1 MLMPARA
8 RGFSIIELMVA
19 ITVLGILLATVV
31 PGIGSWMADA
41 RVRSTADGL
50 QNAVRLAQAT
60 AVARSRPTVLALTNA
75 TPTWDATPVANGSN
89 WFVRLL
95 PLADAG
101 EAADSSYFLQGAA
114 VARQNGATV
123 TGPALVCFNSL
134 GQQTSKTTAATGMSV
149 ACTAPTND
157 VTTPTEYTVARSGG
171 RSLKVRVYLGGR
183 VRMCDT
189 AKTLSNSTPDG
200 C

>member
-1 MLMPARA
+1 MLTPARQ

-19 ITVLGILLATVV
+19 ITVLGILMAAVV

-41 RVRSTADGL
+41 RVRNTADSL

-75 TPTWDATPVANGSN
+75 TPAWDATPVANGSN

-95 PLADAG
+95 PLADAS
-101 EAADSSYFLQGAA
+101 ETADSSAFVQGTA
-114 VARQNGATV
+114 VAKQNGVTI
-123 TGPALVCFNSL
+123 TGPALLCFNSL
-134 GQQTSKTTAATGMSV
+134 GQQTTKAASATGMSLG
-149 ACTAPTND
+149 CTAPSDD
-157 VTTPTEYTVARSGG
+157 VTTPIEYTVARSGG
-171 RSLKVRVYLGGR
+171 RSLKVRAYLGGR
-183 VRMCDT
+183 VRMCDS
-189 AKTLSNSTPDG
+189 AKTLSNSNPDG